1 MDTVTTSKTLAP
13 RRWDI
18 FCAVIDNFGDIGI
31 CWRLA
36 RQLAAEHSVQVT
48 LWVDDLNSFQKIC
61 AEINPAKTL
70 QQVAAVQI
78 RHWLSDINWTT
89 EPVAEV
95 VIEAL
100 ACTIPLAYQQQ
111 MALQQQK
118 PLWLNLE
125 YLSAEDWVEGC
136 HALPSP
142 QPHLALDKYFFFPG
156 FTGATGGLL
165 QEADL
170 QRQAAHFIADSGA
183 QQAFWQALGIV
194 DSAAYKQK
202 ISLFAYDHPQLASL
216 LECWQNA
223 AAPILCVVPEG
234 ILANQLGKLYPLLSS
249 ANNPARDVTVG
260 QLRLKILPF
269 IAHAEYDKLLWA
281 CDINF
286 VRGEDSIIRAHW
298 AAKPFIWQI
307 YRQAELAH
315 LDKLNAFMQR
325 YCAQMPA
332 EVAEALQQFWLAW
345 NTDTSLGLSW
355 QKCSAFLAQIADYNQ
370 QWRATLTA
378 NGDLASNLVHFVE
391 KKFIMRRNFS

>member
-1 MDTVTTSKTLAP
+1 MTTFETLAP

-36 RQLAAEHSVQVT
+36 RQLAAEHAVQVR
-48 LWVDDLNSFQKIC
+48 LWVDDLSSFQKIC
-61 AEINPAKTL
+61 AEIDPDKAL

-78 RHWLSDINWTT
+78 RHWSTDIDWTT
-89 EPVAEV
+89 ESVAQV
-95 VIEAL
+95 VVEAL

-156 FTGATGGLL
+156 FTGETGGLL
-165 QEADL
+165 QEAGL
-170 QRQAAHFIADSGA
+170 QRQAAAFIGDFDAQQTFWRGLGIADSDG
-183 QQAFWQALGIV
+183 
-194 DSAAYKQK
+194 YKQK
-202 ISLFAYDHPQLASL
+202 ISLFAYDHPQLESL

-223 AAPILCVVPEG
+223 ETPILCVVPEG
-234 ILANQLGKLYPLLSS
+234 MLANQLSKLYPALNV
-249 ANNPARDVTVG
+249 AKNPARDITLG
-260 QLRLKILPF
+260 MLRLKILPF
-269 IAHAEYDKLLWA
+269 IAQAEYDKLLWA
-281 CDINF
+281 SDINF

-315 LDKLNAFMQR
+315 LDKLHAFMQR
-325 YCAQMPA
+325 YCEPMPS
-332 EVAEALQQFWLAW
+332 ALADAVREFWLAW
-345 NTDTSLGLSW
+345 NTDTMLRHSW
-355 QKCSAFLAQIADYNQ
+355 QKFSALLCQIADYNQ
-370 QWRATLTA
+370 QWRTELTA

>member
-1 MDTVTTSKTLAP
+1 MTTSETLAP

-36 RQLAAEHSVQVT
+36 RQLAAEHAVPVT
-48 LWVDDLNSFQKIC
+48 LWVDDLASFQKIC
-61 AEINPAKTL
+61 AEINPDKTL
-70 QQVAAVQI
+70 QHVAAVKI
-78 RHWLSDINWTT
+78 RHWSTDINWTT
-89 EPVAEV
+89 EPVAQV

-142 QPHLALDKYFFFPG
+142 QPHLVLDKYFFFPG

-165 QEADL
+165 QEAGL
-170 QRQAAHFIADSGA
+170 QQQATIFIDDCDA
-183 QQAFWQALGIV
+183 QRAFWQRLGIA
-194 DSAAYKQK
+194 DCASYKQK
-202 ISLFAYDHPQLASL
+202 ISLFAYDHPQLESL

-223 AAPILCVVPEG
+223 EQPVLCVVPEG
-234 ILANQLGKLYPLLSS
+234 TLANQLGKLYPALN
-249 ANNPARDVTVG
+249 AAENPARDITLG
-260 QLRLKILPF
+260 MLRLKILPF
-269 IAHAEYDKLLWA
+269 IAQAEYDKLLWA

-325 YCAQMPA
+325 YCAQMSA
-332 EVAEALQQFWLAW
+332 EMAQAVQQCWLTW
-345 NTDTSLGLSW
+345 NTDGALAESW
-355 QKCSAFLAQIADYNQ
+355 QKFSALLPQIADYNQ
-370 QWRATLTA
+370 QWRAALTA

>member
-1 MDTVTTSKTLAP
+1 MTTSDTPTPL
-13 RRWDI
+13 RWDI

-36 RQLAAEHSVQVT
+36 RQLATEHGVQVR
-48 LWVDDLNSFQKIC
+48 LWVDDLTSFKKIC
-61 AEINPAKTL
+61 AEINPDKAL
-70 QQVAAVQI
+70 QQLAAVSI
-78 RHWLSDINWTT
+78 RRWSTDIDWTT
-89 EPVAEV
+89 EPVAQV

-156 FTGATGGLL
+156 FTSATGGLL
-165 QEADL
+165 QEAGL
-170 QRQAAHFIADSGA
+170 QRQAAGFVGDGEA
-183 QQAFWQALGIV
+183 QQAFWQALGIA
-194 DSAAYKQK
+194 DSASYKQK
-202 ISLFAYDHPQLASL
+202 ISLFAYDHPQLESL

-223 AAPILCVVPEG
+223 DAPVLCVVPDG
-234 ILANQLGKLYPLLSS
+234 VLASQLGQLYPELNV
-249 ANNPARDVTVG
+249 AKNPARDITLG
-260 QLRLKILPF
+260 KLRLKILPF
-269 IAHAEYDKLLWA
+269 IAQAEYDKLLWA

-307 YRQAELAH
+307 YRQAEQAH
-315 LDKLNAFMQR
+315 LDKLNAFMLR

-332 EVAEALQQFWLAW
+332 DLNDAVQQFWLAW
-345 NTDTSLGLSW
+345 NTDTALTYSW
-355 QKCSAFLAQIADYNQ
+355 QKFSAKLQQIADYNQ
-370 QWRATLTA
+370 QWRAALTA

>member
-1 MDTVTTSKTLAP
+1 MTTSETLAP

-36 RQLAAEHSVQVT
+36 RQLAAEHAVPVT
-48 LWVDDLNSFQKIC
+48 LWVDDLTSFQKIC
-61 AEINPAKTL
+61 AEIKPDKAQ
-70 QQVAAVQI
+70 QQVAAVNI
-78 RHWLSDINWTT
+78 RHWSTDIDWTT
-89 EPVAEV
+89 ESVAQV
-95 VIEAL
+95 VVEAL
-100 ACTIPLAYQQQ
+100 ACTIPLVYQQL

-125 YLSAEDWVEGC
+125 YLSAEDWVEDC

-142 QPHLALDKYFFFPG
+142 QPHLVLDKYFFFPG

-165 QEADL
+165 QEAGL
-170 QRQAAHFIADSGA
+170 QHQATRFISDYVAQRAFWQSLGIADSA
-183 QQAFWQALGIV
+183 
-194 DSAAYKQK
+194 SYKQK
-202 ISLFAYDHPQLASL
+202 ISLFAYDHPQLESL
-216 LECWQNA
+216 LIRWQSA
-223 AAPILCVVPEG
+223 EEPVLCVVPEG
-234 ILANQLGKLYPLLSS
+234 ALANQLGKLYPALN
-249 ANNPARDVTVG
+249 AAKNPARDVTVG

-269 IAHAEYDKLLWA
+269 IAQAEYDKLLWA

-315 LDKLNAFMQR
+315 LDKLNAFIKR
-325 YCAQMPA
+325 YCARMPA

-345 NTDTSLGLSW
+345 NTDTSLSSSW
-355 QKCSAFLAQIADYNQ
+355 QKCSAFLPQIADYNQ
-370 QWRATLTA
+370 QWRTTLTA

>member
-1 MDTVTTSKTLAP
+1 MSTFETLET

-36 RQLAAEHSVQVT
+36 RQLAAEHAVQVT
-48 LWVDDLNSFQKIC
+48 LWVDDLHSFQKIC
-61 AEINPAKTL
+61 AEIKPDNAL
-70 QQVAAVQI
+70 QQVAAVTI
-78 RHWLSDINWTT
+78 RHWLPDINWIT
-89 EPVAEV
+89 EPVAQV

-100 ACTIPLAYQQQ
+100 ACTIPLVYQQQ
-111 MALQQQK
+111 MALQPQK
-118 PLWLNLE
+118 LLWLNLE

-156 FTGATGGLL
+156 FTRATGGLL
-165 QEADL
+165 QEAGL
-170 QRQAAHFIADSGA
+170 QHQAAAFINDCEA
-183 QQAFWQALGIV
+183 QCAFWQRLGIE
-194 DSAAYKQK
+194 DSAIYKQK
-202 ISLFAYDHPQLASL
+202 ISLFAYDHPQLESL
-216 LECWQNA
+216 LECWQSA
-223 AAPILCVVPEG
+223 DAPVLCVVPEG
-234 ILANQLGKLYPLLSS
+234 TLAGQLSKLYPALD
-249 ANNPARDVTVG
+249 AAKNPARDMTLG
-260 QLRLKILPF
+260 KLRLKILPF
-269 IAHAEYDKLLWA
+269 IAQAEYDKLLWA

-307 YRQAELAH
+307 YRQAERAH

-345 NTDTSLGLSW
+345 NTDISLSLSW
-355 QKCSAFLAQIADYNQ
+355 QKCSAFLQQIADYNQ
-370 QWRATLTA
+370 QWRTTLTA